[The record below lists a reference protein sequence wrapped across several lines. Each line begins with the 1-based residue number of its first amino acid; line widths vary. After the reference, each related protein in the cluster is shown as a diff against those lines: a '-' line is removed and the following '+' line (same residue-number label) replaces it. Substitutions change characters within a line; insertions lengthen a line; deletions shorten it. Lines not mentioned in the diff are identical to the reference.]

1 MKVGDGDMSEDELFS
16 NKASNVYEMY
26 SKILDLLKEIG
37 PFEIEFKKTS
47 IHLLNKSSFGGVHP
61 KKKWLDFNLVTYH
74 QIEHGKITKI
84 EQVSKNRFH
93 NNFRFYSEDELNQE
107 FFVLLKESYQLM
119 S

>member
-1 MKVGDGDMSEDELFS
+1 MSEDELFS
-16 NKASNVYEMY
+16 NKASNVYEIY
-26 SKILDLLKEIG
+26 SKILESLKEIG

-61 KKKWLDFNLVTYH
+61 KKKWLDFNLVTNH
-74 QIEHGKITKI
+74 QIEHEKITKI

-93 NNFRFYSEDELNQE
+93 NNFRFHSVDELTKE
-107 FFVLLKESYQLM
+107 FLILLKESYQLM

>member
-1 MKVGDGDMSEDELFS
+1 MSEDELFS
-16 NKASNVYEMY
+16 NKASNVYEIY
-26 SKILDLLKEIG
+26 SKILYLLKEIG

-47 IHLLNKSSFGGVHP
+47 IHLLNKSAFGGVHP
-61 KKKWLDFNLVTYH
+61 KKKWLDFNLVTNH
-74 QIEHGKITKI
+74 QIEHEKITKI

-107 FFVLLKESYQLM
+107 FLVLLKESYQLM

>member
-1 MKVGDGDMSEDELFS
+1 MSEDELFS
-16 NKASNVYEMY
+16 NKASNVYEIY

-47 IHLLNKSSFGGVHP
+47 IHLLNKSSFVGVHP
-61 KKKWLDFNLVTYH
+61 KKKWLDFNLVTNH
-74 QIEHGKITKI
+74 QIEHEKITKI

-93 NNFRFYSEDELNQE
+93 NNFRFHSEDELNNQE
-107 FFVLLKESYQLM
+107 FLVLLKESYQLM

>member
-1 MKVGDGDMSEDELFS
+1 MDMSEDEIFS
-16 NKASNVYEMY
+16 NKVSNVYEIY
-26 SKILDLLKEIG
+26 LKILYLLKEIG

-61 KKKWLDFNLVTYH
+61 KKKWLDFNLVTNR
-74 QIEHGKITKI
+74 QIEHERITKI
-84 EQVSKNRFH
+84 EQVSKKRFH

-107 FFVLLKESYQLM
+107 FLVLLKESYQLM

>member
-1 MKVGDGDMSEDELFS
+1 MSEDELFS
-16 NKASNVYEMY
+16 NKASNVHKIY
-26 SKILDLLKEIG
+26 SEILDLLKEIG

-61 KKKWLDFNLVTYH
+61 KKKWLDFNLVTNQ
-74 QIEHGKITKI
+74 QIEHEKITKI

-93 NNFRFYSEDELNQE
+93 NNFRFHSIDDLNQE
-107 FFVLLKESYQLM
+107 FLVLLKESYQLM

>member
-1 MKVGDGDMSEDELFS
+1 MSENELFL
-16 NKASNVYEMY
+16 NKASNVNEIY

-47 IHLLNKSSFGGVHP
+47 IHLLNKSSFCGVHP
-61 KKKWLDFNLVTYH
+61 KKKWLDFNLVTNH
-74 QIEHGKITKI
+74 QIEHEKITKI

-93 NNFRFYSEDELNQE
+93 NNFRFHSIDDLDQA
-107 FFVLLKESYQLM
+107 FLVLLKESYQLM